1 MKSDD
6 RRLKILQIVV
16 DSYIRTGE
24 PIGSKTVA
32 ALMNNE
38 VSSATIRNDMAML
51 ERLGFLEQPHTSA
64 GRIPTY
70 LGYRIYINKLMRPS
84 GLSEEEKHRIDT
96 MLQREKTSPH
106 AVVENALEALAE
118 VTGCAAVNTSNLP
131 KFSVITKVEVVPAG
145 RKLYALLMIT
155 STGEIKNKICR
166 LEFDLN
172 QEQLSFFENLVKHE
186 LLGKNV
192 EQLTPVTMQN
202 MAVALGSYMLSLS
215 PLLYAI
221 YELSDEISR
230 QQVEMKGERNLLR
243 CRDFDA
249 GELIHFINTK
259 NEIGKILSSAFDG
272 INVVFGKETD
282 TFTITNSS
290 LILSKYGS
298 DHPMGSFGV
307 IGPIRLDYSK
317 IIPYME
323 YFSESVSRIID
334 NMMEEQKGAL
344 TDGEKK

>member
-1 MKSDD
+1 MT
-6 RRLKILQIVV
+6 Q
-16 DSYIRTGE
+16 
-24 PIGSKTVA
+24 
-32 ALMNNE
+32 
-38 VSSATIRNDMAML
+38 
-51 ERLGFLEQPHTSA
+51 HSA
-64 GRIPTY
+64 GSSNCR
-70 LGYRIYINKLMRPS
+70 R
-84 GLSEEEKHRIDT
+84 
-96 MLQREKTSPH
+96 REVHLAGGIAH
-106 AVVENALEALAE
+106 AAYEVAVGGCDRTLA
-118 VTGCAAVNTSNLP
+118 S
-131 KFSVITKVEVVPAG
+131 
-145 RKLYALLMIT
+145 
-155 STGEIKNKICR
+155 
-166 LEFDLN
+166 
-172 QEQLSFFENLVKHE
+172 
-186 LLGKNV
+186 GKNTHV
-192 EQLTPVTMQN
+192 ATQARTARRSGDCAVGVQEDIHQAFLDALTV
-202 MAVALGSYMLSLS
+202 
-215 PLLYAI
+215 
-221 YELSDEISR
+221 
-230 QQVEMKGERNLLR
+230 NLLR